1 MCSFL
6 LGGNGQDLA
15 DVDDIRIGEL
25 VGLGQ
30 LGVERAGAVELV
42 GDIPQAVARDDGV
55 GIALGHGG
63 IAAGDDLF
71 AFVRRDIGSSG
82 LDGDAALRG
91 GILLADHTAEIIDD
105 VVDEDLVVDHHAVL
119 EELDVLGAEHGVA
132 VAGILEHVVM
142 GGEGVGLVDVE
153 GLTADHDVR
162 HTVRAVDL
170 DELGLIV
177 LHHGAGNV
185 RIDGVG
191 QAGNLQEA
199 AALAGIGRG
208 AELQSVLDLLT
219 GDLNEACLVAEGMN
233 LDDIAVGDVADLDVV
248 AHAAAVDEG
257 DVSAQQD
264 AVGVRAQVAEVGLG
278 IADRALAVRAV
289 DGQLHAGLGND
300 LLLQGVELIGD
311 GLDIGRRLGVGLDR
325 VQINVLVGDG
335 TVGLNDDLADV
346 GELGAGLLKDDL
358 LAGLI
363 LDRFGEGG
371 VGVAVDEGVKAG
383 GVGNDFLAHPRRGLL
398 VDAEMAEAD
407 DIIGARGLSRIDGLL
422 HRIVEVS
429 AVVALAEAIDVV
441 AVGVLEVGG
450 GGLGKGLRRA
460 DADERDLHALDLEHL
475 ISVEVGLAVLAGEV
489 CGDIGILRQI
499 LGNVQELIHAIVELM
514 IAGNGSIVLEVVH
527 DVDDVLALGERAD
540 HAALNMVARIHE
552 QIRVLVQR
560 CDLGILL
567 VVAVNIVGVQN
578 GDVFLEGGGIDRH
591 GKGKDHRHRQQQGQ
605 KLAHSFFPPV
615 NFCRSA
621 CPYRVHSFGRICL
634 LYLLFRFFTSRIL
647 SP

>member
-1 MCSFL
+1 MGSE
-6 LGGNGQDLA
+6 GIGLA
-15 DVDDIRIGEL
+15 
-25 VGLGQ
+25 
-30 LGVERAGAVELV
+30 
-42 GDIPQAVARDDGV
+42 
-55 GIALGHGG
+55 
-63 IAAGDDLF
+63 
-71 AFVRRDIGSSG
+71 
-82 LDGDAALRG
+82 
-91 GILLADHTAEIIDD
+91 
-105 VVDEDLVVDHHAVL
+105 
-119 EELDVLGAEHGVA
+119 
-132 VAGILEHVVM
+132 
-142 GGEGVGLVDVE
+142 DVE

-219 GDLNEACLVAEGMN
+219 GDLNEAGLVAEGMD
-233 LDDIAVGDVADLDVV
+233 LDNIAVGDVADLDVV

-325 VQINVLVGDG
+325 VQVNILVGDG
-335 TVGLNDDLADV
+335 AVGLNDDLADV

-371 VGVAVDEGVKAG
+371 VGVTVDEGVKAG
-383 GVGNDFLAHPRRGLL
+383 GVGNDFLAHPGGGLL

-407 DIIGARGLSRIDGLL
+407 DIIGARGLGRVDGLL

-429 AVVALAEAIDVV
+429 AVIALAEAIDVV
-441 AVGVLEVGG
+441 AVGVLEVGR

-460 DADERDLHALDLEHL
+460 DADERDLHALDFKDL
-475 ISVEVGLAVLAGEV
+475 IGVEVGLAVLAGEV
-489 CGDIGILRQI
+489 GGDVGILRQI
-499 LGNVQELIHAIVELM
+499 LGNVQELVHAIVELM
-514 IAGNGSIVLEVVH
+514 VAGNGSIVLEVVH

-540 HAALNMVARIHE
+540 HAALNMVARVNE
-552 QIRVLVQR
+552 QIRALVQR

-567 VVAVNIVGVQN
+567 VVTVNIVGVQN
-578 GDVFLEGGGIDRH
+578 GDVLLGGGGIDRH

-605 KLAHSFFPPV
+605 KLAHSFFPPE

-621 CPYRVHSFGRICL
+621 CPYRAHSFGRICL

>member
-1 MCSFL
+1 M
-6 LGGNGQDLA
+6 D
-15 DVDDIRIGEL
+15 
-25 VGLGQ
+25 
-30 LGVERAGAVELV
+30 
-42 GDIPQAVARDDGV
+42 
-55 GIALGHGG
+55 
-63 IAAGDDLF
+63 
-71 AFVRRDIGSSG
+71 
-82 LDGDAALRG
+82 
-91 GILLADHTAEIIDD
+91 
-105 VVDEDLVVDHHAVL
+105 
-119 EELDVLGAEHGVA
+119 
-132 VAGILEHVVM
+132 
-142 GGEGVGLVDVE
+142 
-153 GLTADHDVR
+153 
-162 HTVRAVDL
+162 
-170 DELGLIV
+170 
-177 LHHGAGNV
+177 
-185 RIDGVG
+185 
-191 QAGNLQEA
+191 
-199 AALAGIGRG
+199 
-208 AELQSVLDLLT
+208 
-219 GDLNEACLVAEGMN
+219 

-278 IADRALAVRAV
+278 IADRALAIRAV

-371 VGVAVDEGVKAG
+371 VGVTVDEGVKAG
-383 GVGNDFLAHPRRGLL
+383 GVGNDFLAHPGGGLL

-407 DIIGARGLSRIDGLL
+407 DIIGARGLGRVDGLL

-429 AVVALAEAIDVV
+429 AVIALAEAIDVI
-441 AVGVLEVGG
+441 AVGILEVGR

-475 ISVEVGLAVLAGEV
+475 VSVEVGLAVLTGEV
-489 CGDIGILRQI
+489 GGEIRVLGQI
-499 LGNVQELIHAIVELM
+499 LGNVQELIHAVIELM
-514 IAGNGSIVLEVVH
+514 VAGNGRIVLEVVH
-527 DVDDVLALGERAD
+527 DVNDVLALGERTD
-540 HAALNMVARIHE
+540 DIALNVVARIHE

-560 CDLGILL
+560 CDLGIGLIA
-567 VVAVNIVGVQN
+567 AVDVVGVQD
-578 GDVFLEGGGIDRH
+578 GDIFLGCGGVDRH
-591 GKGKDHRHRQQQGQ
+591 GQREDHRQCQQQGQ
-605 KLAHSFFPPV
+605 KLAHSFFPPE

-621 CPYRVHSFGRICL
+621 CPYWAHSFGRICL

>member
-1 MCSFL
+1 MGSE
-6 LGGNGQDLA
+6 GIGLA
-15 DVDDIRIGEL
+15 
-25 VGLGQ
+25 
-30 LGVERAGAVELV
+30 
-42 GDIPQAVARDDGV
+42 
-55 GIALGHGG
+55 
-63 IAAGDDLF
+63 
-71 AFVRRDIGSSG
+71 
-82 LDGDAALRG
+82 
-91 GILLADHTAEIIDD
+91 
-105 VVDEDLVVDHHAVL
+105 
-119 EELDVLGAEHGVA
+119 
-132 VAGILEHVVM
+132 
-142 GGEGVGLVDVE
+142 DVE
-153 GLTADHDVR
+153 GLTADHDVG

-177 LHHGAGNV
+177 LHHGAGDIGV
-185 RIDGVG
+185 DGVG

-219 GDLNEACLVAEGMN
+219 GDLNKACLVAEGMD

-311 GLDIGRRLGVGLDR
+311 AGNVSLGIRILLNRGEVNVLVRDGAVGLDG
-325 VQINVLVGDG
+325 Q
-335 TVGLNDDLADV
+335 LADV
-346 GELGAGLLKDDL
+346 GELGAGLLKDNL

-383 GVGNDFLAHPRRGLL
+383 GVGNDFLAHPRGGLL

-407 DIIGARGLSRIDGLL
+407 DIIGARGLGRVDGLL
-422 HRIVEVS
+422 HRLVEVS
-429 AVVALAEAIDVV
+429 AVIALAEAIDVI
-441 AVGVLEVGG
+441 AVGILEVGG

-460 DADERDLHALDLEHL
+460 DADKRDLHALDLEHL

-499 LGNVQELIHAIVELM
+499 LGNVQELVHAIVELM

-527 DVDDVLALGERAD
+527 DVNDVLALGERAD
-540 HAALNMVARIHE
+540 DISLNVVARIHE
-552 QIRVLVQR
+552 QIRALVQR

-578 GDVFLEGGGIDRH
+578 GDVFLGGGGIDRH

-605 KLAHSFFPPV
+605 KLAHSFFPPE

-621 CPYRVHSFGRICL
+621 CPYRAHSFGRICL

>member
-1 MCSFL
+1 
-6 LGGNGQDLA
+6 
-15 DVDDIRIGEL
+15 
-25 VGLGQ
+25 
-30 LGVERAGAVELV
+30 
-42 GDIPQAVARDDGV
+42 
-55 GIALGHGG
+55 
-63 IAAGDDLF
+63 
-71 AFVRRDIGSSG
+71 
-82 LDGDAALRG
+82 
-91 GILLADHTAEIIDD
+91 
-105 VVDEDLVVDHHAVL
+105 
-119 EELDVLGAEHGVA
+119 
-132 VAGILEHVVM
+132 M
-142 GGEGVGLVDVE
+142 GGEGVGLADVE
-153 GLTADHDVR
+153 GLTADHDVGN
-162 HTVRAVDL
+162 TVRAVDL

-185 RIDGVG
+185 RVDGVG
-191 QAGNLQEA
+191 QAGDLQEA

-219 GDLNEACLVAEGMN
+219 GDLNEAGLVAEGMD

-371 VGVAVDEGVKAG
+371 VGVTVDEGVKAG
-383 GVGNDFLAHPRRGLL
+383 GVGNDFLAHPGRGLL

-407 DIIGARGLSRIDGLL
+407 DIIGARGLGCVDGLL
-422 HRIVEVS
+422 HRLVEVS
-429 AVVALAEAIDVV
+429 AVVALAEAIDVI
-441 AVGVLEVGG
+441 AVGILEVGR

-460 DADERDLHALDLEHL
+460 DADKRDLHALDLEHL

-578 GDVFLEGGGIDRH
+578 GDVFLGGGGIDRH

-605 KLAHSFFPPV
+605 KLAHSFFPPE

-621 CPYRVHSFGRICL
+621 CPDRAHSFGRIDL
-634 LYLLFRFFTSRIL
+634 FYLLFRFFTSRIL